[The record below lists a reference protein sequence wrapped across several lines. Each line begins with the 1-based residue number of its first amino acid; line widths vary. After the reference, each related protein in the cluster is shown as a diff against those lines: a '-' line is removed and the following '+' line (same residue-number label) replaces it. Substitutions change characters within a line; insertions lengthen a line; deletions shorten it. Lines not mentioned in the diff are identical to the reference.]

1 MELSFIDASSDLH
14 NLDWSQHILSS
25 RYDEDRHAIV
35 AGTRFSPT
43 TQFFASDRPPLG
55 YDCDREAFVG
65 PYRGLED
72 PWLSSRADPSGSEA
86 PRGNNIGSLCHEIR
100 LEPGA
105 RSQDRL
111 CAGDH

>member
-1 MELSFIDASSDLH
+1 M
-14 NLDWSQHILSS
+14 
-25 RYDEDRHAIV
+25 

-72 PWLSSRADPSGSEA
+72 PAVVVAGSPSGSEA
-86 PRGNNIGSLCHEIR
+86 PRGNNIGSLYHELC

-105 RSQDRL
+105 EARIVYVLGITDTP
-111 CAGDH
+111 GDISRGHGALPRPS